1 MSKVQVLL
9 SLKGRH
15 RQKKSFMLM
24 KLISIICSA
33 FLQLIDFYLSNISV
47 SFFWKF
53 LKRFVTTKKF
63 ILMCFVV
70 QFLFSLLIIKDL
82 ELFRTNA
89 LSYFVGTGLPTLTP
103 IAFFSLMLFNT
114 QLFYPDFKN
123 YNLISFLFTML
134 YIFSVLLLGA
144 LTYWFAN
151 HMYVFMSI
159 CPLIDFNFP
168 AEFNQPGTIHLSKF
182 ITDQEMFSLSGVTF
196 DNENGSVK
204 LSIYFDSLLKF
215 YIENNWPDGFSKNL
229 FIYLTNNLL
238 LEITLLKN

>member
-24 KLISIICSA
+24 KLISIICSV

-53 LKRFVTTKKF
+53 LKRFITTKKF

-89 LSYFVGTGLPTLTP
+89 LSYFVGTGLPTFTP

-123 YNLISFLFTML
+123 YNLMSFLFTML

-168 AEFNQPGTIHLSKF
+168 AEFNQPGTIHLSKVTTTDLTLSHLI
-182 ITDQEMFSLSGVTF
+182 ITDNSAKTI
-196 DNENGSVK
+196 
-204 LSIYFDSLLKF
+204 IYFDSLLKF